1 MCLGAALWAGVKRI
15 VCGATRQDAVSLKF
29 DEGPVFPESYDY
41 LVRRGIAVVHGVCR
55 DEARAI
61 LEQYRARGGVIYNA

>member
-1 MCLGAALWAGVKRI
+1 VRRI
-15 VCGATRQDAVSLKF
+15 VCGASRQDAIALRF

-41 LVRRGIAVVHGVCR
+41 LARRGIAVVHGVCR